1 MNLRICGNALKK
13 SQLQTETWTYAILYT
28 MANSQDDS
36 DWDKSTSEIQ
46 SEDSG
51 ELFESR
57 PNRWRGPPQSWR
69 TLNEEDRL
77 AFGALERLRNQDLS
91 VHLYSTFALKQPPT
105 VPGLQ
110 ILGADVQAQGNEA
123 EPWVPPKSWSAWP
136 LRADL
141 VPPDDLMKSTEDED
155 EALTLRKIQSKA
167 PSSQL
172 EEVVNAAILR
182 SAKEKFHKRQVYG
195 PLAGTHDHNVVK
207 SDPSS
212 SENNPIANNEESE
225 GEKVEMRS
233 ENTQTARK
241 KASQKTYKPTVATDD
256 DASYEL
262 IRPSTRDILSKLDRT
277 LTVLH
282 NARNTSYGGL
292 TDSDSSSSDGEDD
305 LYDEAAPGGHRSR
318 SRAKSRSR
326 QTSRAT
332 SVASNLGAGACSQF
346 QEADAS
352 PSKSTAN
359 YGRKMVT
366 LPREGESERDF
377 LRRRAIEQKKKRP
390 VFSDEETTTAGE
402 GARSPRKSRKK
413 RTRPRSDNGVF
424 WLQKRVNR
432 LDLRGWS
439 DVMGAAALAGFD
451 ARVIERATQRCA
463 NLFGQGM
470 DMHTINEDARME
482 TKRYLPDQIVLSSG
496 SEDEDEG
503 RQTDDQHHSTSR
515 HSSLAPSRPISL
527 ASSDGE
533 EHDDERRGFSSP
545 RKRQRRGS
553 SRGSALDAYYC
564 HHEGCERAI
573 RSFDRPANLRRH
585 LKLIHG
591 EGDWQEGHTPQPER
605 KEFYNCPHTGCE
617 RATRPFHKGHNLRRH
632 LQLVHGEETGESS
645 KDRSRSRS
653 RVPAAQHIC
662 PHIDCDRAGR
672 PFGRKTNL
680 TRHLKL
686 VHGEE
691 EEEDGPGNQRQSRQQ
706 DGRKELTG
714 KSTPRK
720 ALQKAASD
728 DGDSDSGKFES
739 STSFESG

>member
-1 MNLRICGNALKK
+1 
-13 SQLQTETWTYAILYT
+13 
-28 MANSQDDS
+28 MANSPDDS
-36 DWDKSTSEIQ
+36 DWNKSTSEIQ
-46 SEDSG
+46 SEDSE

-77 AFGALERLRNQDLS
+77 AFSALERLRNQDLA
-91 VHLYSTFALKQPPT
+91 VHLYSTFALKQPRT
-105 VPGLQ
+105 ALGLQ

-123 EPWVPPKSWSAWP
+123 EPWVPPKSWTAWP

-155 EALTLRKIQSKA
+155 EGLTFRQIQSKA

-182 SAKEKFHKRQVYG
+182 SAKEKFRKRQLHQ
-195 PLAGTHDHNVVK
+195 PLATAHDHNVVK
-207 SDPSS
+207 GDPSLS
-212 SENNPIANNEESE
+212 GNDSMANNKESGE
-225 GEKVEMRS
+225 GDVEVRS
-233 ENTQTARK
+233 EKAQNVHN
-241 KASQKTYKPTVATDD
+241 KASLRTYKPTVATDD
-256 DASYEL
+256 DTSYEL

-292 TDSDSSSSDGEDD
+292 TDSDSSSADGEED
-305 LYDEAAPGGHRSR
+305 LYDEATPGGHRSR

-332 SVASNLGAGACSQF
+332 SVASSLGAGSRSQS
-346 QEADAS
+346 QVANAS

-390 VFSDEETTTAGE
+390 VFSDDETTTAGE
-402 GARSPRKSRKK
+402 GAKSPRKRRHR
-413 RTRPRSDNGVF
+413 RTKFRSDDGLF
-424 WLQKRVNR
+424 WVQKRVDR

-451 ARVIERATQRCA
+451 ARVIERATQRCV

-482 TKRYLPDQIVLSSG
+482 TKRYVPGQIILSSG
-496 SEDEDEG
+496 SEDEDEC
-503 RQTDDQHHSTSR
+503 RNTDHQHHSTSR

-533 EHDDERRGFSSP
+533 EHEDERRGFASP
-545 RKRQRRGS
+545 RKRQRRSS

-585 LKLIHG
+585 LKLVHG
-591 EGDWQEGHTPQPER
+591 EDDWQEGHTPQPER
-605 KEFYNCPHTGCE
+605 KELYYCPHTGCE
-617 RATRPFHKGHNLRRH
+617 RAGRPFDKGHNLRRH

-653 RVPAAQHIC
+653 RGPAAQHVC

-680 TRHLKL
+680 TRHLRL

-691 EEEDGPGNQRQSRQQ
+691 EAEGGSGDQKQSHEEDDREELPGR
-706 DGRKELTG
+706 
-714 KSTPRK
+714 STPGK
-720 ALQKAASD
+720 AQQKEAFEE
-728 DGDSDSGKFES
+728 GDSISGDES
-739 STSFESG
+739 STSTESG